1 MNNGLEIIKN
11 ITKKIIKKVTQKL
24 LTVILPIILL
34 ILLVA
39 IILGGFIKVLTEQDA
54 IYEEGSWDN
63 TPYAASFYTSN
74 ITIDENGNINSNMSA
89 QEIWDK
95 LLENDS
101 RVTEYLDSPEEL
113 LKLMNAEVITNFP
126 DTRPN
131 PNEPIDWDSLNKD
144 INAKN
149 VQGII
154 KFKRAKSDG
163 TSTTITFVD
172 NETYYEWIE
181 AYNVNGDKNA
191 LENILNHFTMEE
203 EFSIQ
208 NNFSPDDITADISNA
223 IVQASYST
231 PTKGAG
237 LCQAWVRQV
246 YANAGLGN
254 IGYATAYEAF
264 KANVVSTDMNN
275 IPIGAAVYGTGKN
288 SRRMSDMLEFILV
301 IIK

>member
-1 MNNGLEIIKN
+1 MEENNFNRLKEISKKILKSVIIKFGF
-11 ITKKIIKKVTQKL
+11 L
-24 LTVILPIILL
+24 LAIVSTVIIL
-34 ILLVA
+34 IA
-39 IILGGFIKVLTEQDA
+39 GFIYFITNDDA
-54 IYEEGSWDN
+54 SYKEGDWS
-63 TPYAASFYTSN
+63 STSYGVSEN
-74 ITIDENGNINSNMSA
+74 INSGTIDENGNISVGMTA
-89 QEIWDK
+89 QELWDK
-95 LLENDS
+95 MIKNGS
-101 RVTEYLDSPEEL
+101 RVDEYLDSPEEL

>member
-1 MNNGLEIIKN
+1 MEENNFNRLKEISKKILKSIIIKFGF
-11 ITKKIIKKVTQKL
+11 L
-24 LTVILPIILL
+24 LVIVFIILIL
-34 ILLVA
+34 IA
-39 IILGGFIKVLTEQDA
+39 GFVYFITNDDA
-54 IYEEGSWDN
+54 SYKEGDWSS
-63 TPYAASFYTSN
+63 TPYGVSEN
-74 ITIDENGNINSNMSA
+74 INSGTIDKNGNISTGMTA
-89 QEIWDK
+89 QELWNKMIA
-95 LLENDS
+95 NGS
-101 RVTEYLDSPEEL
+101 RVDEYLDEPGEL
-113 LKLMNAEVITNFP
+113 LKLMNAEMITNFP

-131 PNEPIDWDSLNKD
+131 PDEPIDWDTLNKD

-154 KFKRAKSDG
+154 KFKRDKSDG
-163 TSTTITFVD
+163 TSTRITFVD
-172 NETYYEWIE
+172 NATYYEWIE

-203 EFSIQ
+203 NFSIQ